1 MCIER
6 RRLNFILTKTRVVSE
21 VSASTENT
29 QPLENAPQ
37 TDSNSQDRD
46 NWLHIVCVNFLIV
59 KITESQPWNF
69 VFNLRQELCN
79 L

>member
-1 MCIER
+1 MIAAMNKQRNFMCIER

-46 NWLHIVCVNFLIV
+46 N
-59 KITESQPWNF
+59 
-69 VFNLRQELCN
+69 
-79 L
+79 